1 MKLKDKDVQKV
12 VDKLPYELIDL
23 MKAEGIF
30 LAGGAIHAVI
40 AGEEVKDF
48 GMFTTS
54 KEYARRL
61 TEWLISSFNNE
72 DYLETENAFT
82 VKDCMGL
89 IPDIQFIHRWT
100 FNNEWELIG
109 SFDYTI
115 AQAAIWFEN
124 GDWKSVAAPSFY
136 DDLEAKQLVYT
147 APDREEEPGGS
158 LLRMRKFLRMGYDI
172 SSYDMAK
179 VISRLLNGV
188 DLKQLAGFEENER
201 SSIINDLL
209 TDAYGKLVNWEN
221 NQ

>member
-1 MKLKDKDVQKV
+1 MKLKDKDIQNIVEQ
-12 VDKLPYELIDL
+12 LPKALMELMEDDNV
-23 MKAEGIF
+23 F
-30 LAGGAIHAVI
+30 LAGGAIRAII

-48 GMFTTS
+48 GLFTS
-54 KEYARRL
+54 SAEKAREYAEIL
-61 TEWLISSFNNE
+61 SEKFNNE
-72 DYLETENAFT
+72 GYLETENAFT
-82 VKDCMGL
+82 VKDKL
-89 IPDIQFIHRWT
+89 DSIPDIQFIHRWT
-100 FNNEWELIG
+100 FTNELELIG

-188 DLKQLAGFEENER
+188 DLKDLADFEENER
-201 SSIINDLL
+201 ASIINDLL
-209 TDAYGKLVNWEN
+209 TDAYGEPVNGK
-221 NQ
+221 

>member
-1 MKLKDKDVQKV
+1 MKLTDKDVQKI
-12 VDKLPYELIDL
+12 VDQLPMGLMELMVTED
-23 MKAEGIF
+23 IF
-30 LAGGAIHAVI
+30 LAGGAIRAII
-40 AGEEVKDF
+40 AGEKVKDF
-48 GMFTTS
+48 DLFTSS
-54 KEYARRL
+54 KEKARQYAESL
-61 TEWLISSFNNE
+61 SEKFDNE

-82 VKDCMGL
+82 IKDELGS

-124 GDWKSVAAPSFY
+124 GDWKSVAEPSFY

-188 DLKQLAGFEENER
+188 DLNELVDFEENER

-209 TDAYGKLVNWEN
+209 TDAYGSLVNDK
-221 NQ
+221 

>member
-1 MKLKDKDVQKV
+1 MKLKDKDIQKI
-12 VDKLPYELIDL
+12 VDQLPMGLMELMEL
-23 MKAEGIF
+23 MEDNNIF
-30 LAGGAIHAVI
+30 LAGGAIRAII

-48 GMFTTS
+48 DLFTSS
-54 KEYARRL
+54 KEKARQYAEIL
-61 TEWLISSFNNE
+61 SEKFNNE

-82 VKDCMGL
+82 VKDEL
-89 IPDIQFIHRWT
+89 DSITDIQFIHRWT
-100 FNNEWELIG
+100 FTNEWELIG

-147 APDREEEPGGS
+147 APDREEELGGS

-188 DLKQLAGFEENER
+188 DLNHFADFEENER
-201 SSIINDLL
+201 AIIINDLL
-209 TDAYGKLVNWEN
+209 TDAYGEPVNDK
-221 NQ
+221 

>member
-1 MKLKDKDVQKV
+1 MKLTDKDVQKI
-12 VDKLPYELIDL
+12 VDQLPMGLMELMVTED
-23 MKAEGIF
+23 IF
-30 LAGGAIHAVI
+30 LAGGAIRAII

-48 GMFTTS
+48 DLFTRS
-54 KEYARRL
+54 AEKAREYAERL
-61 TEWLISSFNNE
+61 SEVFNNE
-72 DYLETENAFT
+72 DYLATENAFT
-82 VKDCMGL
+82 VKDDLGS

-100 FNNEWELIG
+100 FSNKWGLIG

-124 GDWKSVAAPSFY
+124 GDWKSVATPSFY

-188 DLKQLAGFEENER
+188 DLNQLADFKENER

-209 TDAYGKLVNWEN
+209 TDAYGKTINDK
-221 NQ
+221 